1 MTEIQEVMNRA
12 KQAAK
17 ERQEMLTKEQ
27 DSDSLLL
34 KEALRKN
41 NIANSKKCPFG
52 ICDGTGL
59 IYDKEKNGHYKC
71 DCAKLEI
78 KEQKLKFA
86 SIPEEF
92 KDFKVG
98 EFDTEI
104 YTRVESRENAVF
116 VKNIAIEYVKKFDK
130 MQSLGKGLYFYS
142 RLRGTGKTRLAASV
156 GNAIIKTYLKSVRFI
171 TTSNLL
177 NSIKST
183 FENSSSFV
191 DTYTTLINDFKNI
204 DILIIDD
211 IGSERASEWVDE
223 MFYNI
228 INDRMTSKKVTI
240 FTSNYSIEELPVDKR
255 ISNRI
260 MKMAVPIAFPE
271 ESVRSILSKQEN
283 EEIIKILLD
292 N

>member
-1 MTEIQEVMNRA
+1 M
-12 KQAAK
+12 
-17 ERQEMLTKEQ
+17 
-27 DSDSLLL
+27 LL

-52 ICDGTGL
+52 ICDVTGL
-59 IYDKEKNGHYKC
+59 IYDEKRDGHYKC
-71 DCAKLEI
+71 DCAKLAI

-183 FENSSSFV
+183 FENSSSFG

-211 IGSERASEWVDE
+211 IGSERASEWVNE